1 MNVRIKRGICALTS
15 VVCSLVLFLSS
26 SFVLANEVDDLENQT
41 TILQKELDELNQ
53 DLVAIA
59 DQILETEQ
67 IIYLTSG
74 AIYRST
80 YQLSEAEIAKDIQ
93 MESMHARIRF
103 MYEVGNASLFEV
115 LFSAENMTDFLNAA
129 EFIQTVNEHDRRML
143 QKLQDT
149 YDGIA
154 LLHLELGL
162 QYDAYVEKQNS
173 LEEYQAELAAKAEA
187 TATDLD
193 AFLAQ
198 LEQAR
203 AAEAARLAEAARQ
216 AELQRIAEAEAV
228 AAAEAEAVA
237 AAEAAATATPPTGNE
252 TVTDN
257 PPPPNNNSSGNGNE
271 TPAQTPPDETVAPPP
286 PAESVD
292 VSSCDLTLFAA
303 ILEAEAFVNYHYMLA
318 VATVILN
325 RVADPRFPGTVR
337 DVIHQPGQFEPVRTG
352 RLNTIINRGP
362 HPVAFEAAGAALNG
376 ARVESLHGYFFFL
389 AAWSTNREGQNIG
402 GNLFFRSW

>member
-1 MNVRIKRGICALTS
+1 MNVRIKRGIYALTS
-15 VVCSLVLFLSS
+15 VICSLVLLLSS
-26 SFVLANEVDDLENQT
+26 SMVLANEIGDLENQT
-41 TILQKELDELNQ
+41 TVLQNELYELNQ

-67 IIYLTSG
+67 MIDLTNG

-80 YQLSEAEIAKDIQ
+80 YQLAEAEIAKENQ
-93 MESMHARIRF
+93 MESMHTRIRF
-103 MYEVGNASLFEV
+103 MYEVGNASLLEV
-115 LFSAENMTDFLNAA
+115 LFSAESMADFLNAA

-143 QKLQDT
+143 QELQDT
-149 YDGIA
+149 YEGIA
-154 LLHLELGL
+154 ELHLELEL
-162 QYDAYVEKQNS
+162 QYATYVEIQAN
-173 LEEYQAELAAKAEA
+173 LETQQAELAAKAEA

-193 AFLAQ
+193 VFLAQ

-203 AAEAARLAEAARQ
+203 AAEAARIAEAARL
-216 AELQRIAEAEAV
+216 AELQRIAEAEA
-228 AAAEAEAVA
+228 AAA
-237 AAEAAATATPPTGNE
+237 AAATPPENNE
-252 TVTDN
+252 NVAYN
-257 PPPPNNNSSGNGNE
+257 PPPASGDTSQGNE
-271 TPAQTPPDETVAPPP
+271 GTPPPEAPPAETPPP
-286 PAESVD
+286 PPPPPPTD

-303 ILEAEAFVNYHYMLA
+303 ILEAEAFINYHYMLA
-318 VATVILN
+318 VATIIMN

-337 DVIHQPGQFEPVRTG
+337 DVIHQPGQFEPVRSG

-362 HPVAFEAAGAALNG
+362 HPVAFEAAGAALAG

>member
-1 MNVRIKRGICALTS
+1 MNVRIKRGIYALTG
-15 VVCSLVLFLSS
+15 VFCSLVLFLSS
-26 SFVLANEVDDLENQT
+26 FLVLANEVDDLENQT

-67 IIYLTSG
+67 TIYLTSG
-74 AIYRST
+74 AIYRSS
-80 YQLSEAEIAKDIQ
+80 YRLNEAEIAKDSQ
-93 MESMHARIRF
+93 METMNIRIRF
-103 MYEVGNASLFEV
+103 MYEVGNASLLEV
-115 LFSAENMTDFLNAA
+115 LFSAESMAEFLNAA
-129 EFIQTVNEHDRRML
+129 EFIQTVNQHDRRML
-143 QKLQDT
+143 QELQDT

-154 LLHLELGL
+154 LLHLELEL
-162 QYDAYVEKQNS
+162 QYEAYVEKQNS
-173 LEEYQAELAAKAEA
+173 LEEQQARLAAKAEA

-203 AAEAARLAEAARQ
+203 ALEAARIAEAARQ
-216 AELQRIAEAEAV
+216 AELQRIAEAEA
-228 AAAEAEAVA
+228 AAAA
-237 AAEAAATATPPTGNE
+237 AAATPPTGNE
-252 TVTDN
+252 TANNNQPPTDN
-257 PPPPNNNSSGNGNE
+257 NAQGNGNE
-271 TPAQTPPDETVAPPP
+271 TPTQPPLEETAPPP
-286 PAESVD
+286 PPPDPVD
-292 VSSCDLTLFAA
+292 VSACDLTLFAA

-318 VATVILN
+318 VATIIMN

-337 DVIHQPGQFEPVRTG
+337 DVIYQPGQFEPVRTG